1 MLPFEILN
9 GILNCIL
16 VALSLVI
23 GLKIILKYREHKIRT
38 YLLFGITWILI
49 VQVWYPSVTSFLLQ
63 LFTPIGLTLE
73 AYILFLIPIPFSV
86 VVGVAAFSELI
97 FRDKQKLLVGFFTIL
112 AICVDIGLIIM
123 YITDPLQIGSLLGA
137 IDIEFSLFTK
147 VYMTSVLLTIIPMGI
162 LFSRESFDSDDKEI
176 VLKGRF
182 LLGAFIIF
190 PVGMF
195 IEFVVPYNTLDIIL
209 LIITKVFMLTGSFLF
224 LLGFHLPKFIKKIFN
239 L

>member
-1 MLPFEILN
+1 
-9 GILNCIL
+9 
-16 VALSLVI
+16 
-23 GLKIILKYREHKIRT
+23 
-38 YLLFGITWILI
+38 
-49 VQVWYPSVTSFLLQ
+49 
-63 LFTPIGLTLE
+63 
-73 AYILFLIPIPFSV
+73 
-86 VVGVAAFSELI
+86 
-97 FRDKQKLLVGFFTIL
+97 
-112 AICVDIGLIIM
+112 
-123 YITDPLQIGSLLGA
+123 
-137 IDIEFSLFTK
+137 
-147 VYMTSVLLTIIPMGI
+147 MGI

-195 IEFVVPYNTLDIIL
+195 IEFVVPYNTLDITL